1 MNQTYGMSLK
11 NGGMSERFFI
21 ARNNNR
27 WGKRYGFVRFKGVKD
42 VTRLERKP
50 DSLVVRGLKM
60 HVNTPK
66 HGRERVTLEEVSRGR
81 REKKGQEEA
90 NGKDK
95 HKMESNHV
103 DTKMKQFQQKKEA
116 TSYAKILMI
125 EGRNTAPRRFLRNP
139 SLTGVV
145 SHSSVQLNINVE
157 EKTWLRNTWVR
168 RLKNLTLFDRME
180 DDFMWNEVK
189 TSRQNILVMT

>member
-21 ARNNNR
+21 ARNNKR

-66 HGRERVTLEEVSRGR
+66 HGRERVTLEDYID
-81 REKKGQEEA
+81 KKYCK
-90 NGKDK
+90 N
-95 HKMESNHV
+95 
-103 DTKMKQFQQKKEA
+103 
-116 TSYAKILMI
+116 ILI
-125 EGRNTAPRRFLRNP
+125 
-139 SLTGVV
+139 
-145 SHSSVQLNINVE
+145 NIN
-157 EKTWLRNTWVR
+157 
-168 RLKNLTLFDRME
+168 LF
-180 DDFMWNEVK
+180 
-189 TSRQNILVMT
+189 SP

>member
-21 ARNNNR
+21 ARNNKR

-42 VTRLERKP
+42 VTRLERKL
-50 DSLVVRGLKM
+50 DSLVVGGLKM

-66 HGRERVTLEEVSRGR
+66 HERERVTMEEDSQGG

-90 NGKDK
+90 NVKDK
-95 HKMESNHV
+95 HKMEGNHV

-116 TSYAKILMI
+116 TSYVKILMI
-125 EGRNTAPRRFLRNP
+125 EGRNTAPRRFL
-139 SLTGVV
+139 
-145 SHSSVQLNINVE
+145 
-157 EKTWLRNTWVR
+157 KTRA
-168 RLKNLTLFDRME
+168 
-180 DDFMWNEVK
+180 
-189 TSRQNILVMT
+189 